1 MKSDRFELV
10 RPRSL
15 LEKAV
20 WPRQGLLCLGLWL
33 LAVLLPLLVQPP
45 QQRLFVD
52 IGAEEALNDYGES
65 RAGFYL
71 FDMNYAEADENGQ
84 SFRWT
89 KAFSSLRFLNYFALG
104 EPLLLE
110 LRACDCRPAETQ
122 AATSTL
128 RLNYAPALE
137 LPLDGN
143 FRTYRFLV
151 PHKPS
156 DYGNDL
162 YLELRGN
169 TFEVPNSEPGA
180 PPRQLG
186 IRLDWVRV
194 APLVDGWQIF
204 GLPLWLAWLLYA
216 GAMLGAL
223 LLGWRFLPLWSTALV
238 LVLQA
243 GILLSLP
250 FVYRP
255 HIFTPPLLALLCLV
269 ALWGSFAIGRN
280 LTQRLGL
287 ALASL
292 WSVWSVQIL
301 GFWILDDAYIS
312 FRYALNMLQGHGL
325 VFNPGERV
333 EGYTNFLWT
342 MLMAIPIG
350 LGFDPTLPSAIA
362 TMLIGLATIWL
373 VYAWGLRLASAHEG
387 ASIPQRLAHSLLPL
401 TAPLLLALNTPFM
414 LYGVRG
420 SGMET
425 ALFSL
430 LLVAGSWAVH
440 EAGSAR
446 QCFRAGLIFALMVM
460 TRPDGV
466 LAVAMAGLYLLAR
479 SLPDWLKARP
489 SLGALLRS
497 PLANY
502 VYGFL
507 ICFGPYYLWRYLYY
521 GYPLPNTFYAK
532 VGSGWAQYLRGLN
545 YSYEFAASMGWRFL
559 TVVFL
564 LGLIAV
570 WWRVW
575 RGKAF
580 NWQVLR
586 LETLHVIGLIALYLL
601 YIIYVGG
608 DHFPGF
614 RFFVPLIPLIALLIQ
629 QALLNI
635 AQLRIGLLKGLEAWP
650 APLGALALALLY
662 LVFTA
667 YQLPSSDIGVA
678 WSPVRGEYNVVE
690 KNRELGLWLRDNTP
704 ADTVVATGIAGALP
718 YYSGLRV
725 IDTLG
730 LNDLHIAHLE
740 VEDMGAGIAGAEK
753 TDVEYVLDQQPHIIP
768 FSTSGT
774 FQNNPRFQANY
785 HEIEI
790 RGPEG
795 RASKLFIL
803 GTQPTGL
810 EPK

>member
-1 MKSDRFELV
+1 MKSDRFEQV
-10 RPRSL
+10 PPRSL
-15 LEKAV
+15 SGKAAL
-20 WPRQGLLCLGLWL
+20 PRQALLSLGFWL
-33 LAVLLPLLVQPP
+33 LAVLLPLILPPP
-45 QQRLFVD
+45 QQALTVD
-52 IGAEEALNDYGES
+52 IGAEQGLNDYGES
-65 RAGFYL
+65 REGFYL
-71 FDMNYAEADENGQ
+71 FDMNYGEADENGQ

-104 EPLLLE
+104 DSLLLD

-122 AATSTL
+122 PATSTL
-128 RLNYAPALE
+128 KLNSAPALE
-137 LPLDGN
+137 LPLDGK
-143 FRTYRFLV
+143 FRTYRLLV
-151 PHKPS
+151 PHNSS

-169 TFEVPNSEPGA
+169 TFEVPNSEAGA
-180 PPRQLG
+180 PPRELG

-194 APLVDGWQIF
+194 APLAGGWQIF
-204 GLPLWLAWLLYA
+204 GLSSWALWLLYA
-216 GAMLGAL
+216 LAMLGAL
-223 LLGWRFLPLWSTALV
+223 LLGWRLLGPWSGLAAFLFQAAAL
-238 LVLQA
+238 LV
-243 GILLSLP
+243 IP
-250 FVYRP
+250 FFYQP
-255 HIFTPPLLALLCLV
+255 HIFSPLLVASLCLV
-269 ALWGSFAIGRN
+269 AIWGSFTIGRS
-280 LTQRLGL
+280 LIQRIGL

-312 FRYALNMLQGHGL
+312 FRYALNMLQGNGL
-325 VFNPGERV
+325 VFNSGERV

-350 LGFDPTLPSAIA
+350 LGFDPTLPSAIG
-362 TMLIGLATIWL
+362 TMLIGLSSIWL
-373 VYAWGLRLASAHEG
+373 VYAWGLRLSASEDPKDG
-387 ASIPQRLAHSLLPL
+387 LQSSVRSLLLL
-401 TAPLLLALNTPFM
+401 TAPLILAVNTPFM

-425 ALFSL
+425 PLFSL
-430 LLVAGSWAVH
+430 LMVAGAWAVH
-440 EAGSAR
+440 EARTPR
-446 QCFRAGLIFALMVM
+446 QTFAAGLIFALMVM

-466 LAVAMAGLYLLAR
+466 LAVGMAGLYLLAR
-479 SLPDWLKARP
+479 SLPDWLKGRP
-489 SLGALLRS
+489 RFAELLCS
-497 PLANY
+497 PVATF

-532 VGSGWAQYLRGLN
+532 VGSGWAQYLRGFD

-559 TVVFL
+559 AVVFL
-564 LGLIAV
+564 LGIAAL
-570 WWRVW
+570 WWREW

-580 NWQVLR
+580 DWANFK
-586 LETLHVIGLIALYLL
+586 LETLHLVGMIALYLV
-601 YIIYVGG
+601 YIVYVGG

-614 RFFVPLIPLIALLIQ
+614 RFFVPLLPLIALLIQ
-629 QALLNI
+629 QALLQI
-635 AQLRIGLLKGLEAWP
+635 AQLRIALLKGLEAWP
-650 APLGALALALLY
+650 APLGALALAALY

-704 ADTVVATGIAGALP
+704 PDTVVATGIAGALP

-753 TDVEYVLDQQPHIIP
+753 TDVEYVLDQQPNIIP

-774 FQNNPRFQANY
+774 FQANPRFQANY

-795 RASKLFIL
+795 RASRLYIL
-803 GTQPTGL
+803 GTPPAGL